1 MHGFSGSPILIKAL
15 TACAGGYKPGAAPG
29 LMGPRSDL
37 AALIATSGRMKRAP
51 VGRQGPPLQLL
62 RCPAAN
68 LTRLPE
74 APPNPGPSAGG
85 QNRTAVKISS
95 KLVTTFLLVALSPL
109 AAGGVFFY
117 LHVQTALTRHA
128 FQHLESVT
136 SIQAN
141 RLEGLLAQNLE
152 RLSLIASRTQLRL
165 SLDAWTADGGE
176 QHLQKMHK
184 ILADAGNAIED
195 IRSIFI
201 LDLDGRVIV
210 STAPEWIGRD
220 DSDREYFL
228 SGRDS
233 SRSDLLTLD
242 SSGNL
247 GLHLSGPLILKD
259 RTLGVVVVD
268 LRAETLL
275 SMTADY
281 SGLGESGETLLTG
294 LSGDDGPPVYLTPL
308 RFDSEAGLRRQL
320 AAASPLVPL
329 TLANQQEQR
338 GFEYLTDYRG
348 ARTLAVARHLPSANW
363 TLVVKIDR
371 DEALAPV
378 LRTRQLIIAGLL
390 SLAGIIVLASVSM
403 ARAISRPVELIAGV
417 AERIGRGE
425 RETELERHL
434 ARAPTEI
441 ASLGQSIDR
450 MSHAL
455 AEQQKMNEQAR
466 ETLRRSEWFLETIVE
481 NIPDM
486 IFVKDAEELRFV
498 RFNKAGEE
506 LLGLSREELIGRND
520 HDFFPGPEADAYIAK
535 DREALESGKPQDIPE
550 EPLQTRTRGRRVLHT
565 QKIPIS
571 DESGRPLYLLGISQ
585 DITEEKEYQSRLEHI
600 AHYDVLT
607 DLPNRVLLVDLL
619 KQAMAQEQRRGQRL
633 ALVYLDLDGFKEIND
648 SYGHDVGDDFLAV
661 LADRFKQALRQGD
674 TIARLGGDEFVAV
687 LLDIGEG
694 KNYVPLLQRLL
705 QAASRPVQIEA
716 KVLQATASLGV
727 SFYPQA
733 DEVDAEQLLRQG
745 DQAMYRAKTA
755 GKNRYHVFDAE
766 RTPPKRG
773 DTEPNDTQ
781 GRDRQGNR
789 IKHG

>member
-1 MHGFSGSPILIKAL
+1 MRP
-15 TACAGGYKPGAAPG
+15 
-29 LMGPRSDL
+29 
-37 AALIATSGRMKRAP
+37 
-51 VGRQGPPLQLL
+51 
-62 RCPAAN
+62 
-68 LTRLPE
+68 PE
-74 APPNPGPSAGG
+74 APPNPGLSAGG
-85 QNRTAVKISS
+85 QDRTAVKISS
-95 KLVTTFLLVALSPL
+95 KLVTTFLLVALLPL

-117 LHVQTALTRHA
+117 LHVQTALTRNV

-165 SLDAWTADGGE
+165 SLDAWTTDGDE
-176 QHLQKMHK
+176 QHLDKMHK
-184 ILADAGNAIED
+184 ILADAGNSIED
-195 IRSIFI
+195 IRSIFV

-220 DSDREYFL
+220 DSDRDYFL

-268 LRAETLL
+268 LRADTLL

-294 LSGDDGPPVYLTPL
+294 LSGDGSPVYLTPL
-308 RFDSEAGLRRQL
+308 RFDHEAGLRRQL

-348 ARTLAVARHLPSANW
+348 ARTLAVARHLPSADW

-371 DEALAPV
+371 DEALAPI
-378 LRTRQLIIAGLL
+378 LRTRQLIVAGLL
-390 SLAGIIVLASVSM
+390 SLAGVIVLASVSM

-425 RETELERHL
+425 RETELKRQL

-455 AEQQKMNEQAR
+455 AEQQKINEQAR

-486 IFVKDAEELRFV
+486 IFVKDAEALRFV
-498 RFNKAGEE
+498 RLNKAGEE
-506 LLGLSREELIGRND
+506 LLGYPRGELIGKND
-520 HDFFPGPEADAYIAK
+520 HDFFPGPEADAYVAK
-535 DREALESGKPQDIPE
+535 DREVLDSGKPQDIPE

-571 DESGRPLYLLGISQ
+571 DASGRPLYLLGISQ
-585 DITEEKEYQSRLEHI
+585 DITEEKEYQNRLEHI

-607 DLPNRVLLVDLL
+607 DLPNRVLLIDLL
-619 KQAMAQEQRRGQRL
+619 KQAMAQEKRRGQRL

-648 SYGHDVGDDFLAV
+648 GHGHDIGDRFLAV

-705 QAASRPVQIEA
+705 QAASRPVHIESR
-716 KVLQATASLGV
+716 VLQATASLGV

-733 DEVDAEQLLRQG
+733 DEMDAEQLLRQG

-755 GKNRYHVFDAE
+755 GKNRYHVFDVE
-766 RTPPKRG
+766 RKPDVQGGDGLRPSRG
-773 DTEPNDTQ
+773 REEPDP
-781 GRDRQGNR
+781 RR
-789 IKHG
+789 